1 MRHHPAVWPAAIV
14 PGRLRSAVTA
24 AAAASTLSAL
34 SAVSRAVPVL
44 LAAVIAGPG
53 CTNAARSN
61 SHYRYPREVTYGRT
75 STCPDVR
82 LPPLRDGGLS
92 PDAAR
97 CSYADANGAKVT
109 HLAGK
114 VLAEGGP
121 GDPGTGVPAVGVTV
135 HAVAGPVFDIESPG
149 PVVAHATTDAQG
161 NYSLRGV
168 FIAGDYAIVV
178 REATGERITE
188 RVVRVEPNAVG
199 SIKDLRVLVP
209 IDPRLRAEAAE
220 PPTPSADPRLKPP
233 PAPTPTPTPAVSAT
247 TAPTAPT
254 APTTPAPA
262 RPKPNPGL
270 RMRPPPPPP

>member
-1 MRHHPAVWPAAIV
+1 MRHHLAMRPAAAV
-14 PGRLRSAVTA
+14 PGRVAGLLT
-24 AAAASTLSAL
+24 
-34 SAVSRAVPVL
+34 VPVL
-44 LAAVIAGPG
+44 LLTVVASAGCSAG
-53 CTNAARSN
+53 ARSN

-121 GDPGTGVPAVGVTV
+121 GDPGIGVSTVGVTV
-135 HAVAGPVFDIESPG
+135 HAVAGPVFDVEAPG
-149 PVVAHATTDAQG
+149 PAIAHATTDAQG

-168 FIAGDYAIVV
+168 FVAGDYAIVV
-178 REATGERITE
+178 RESTGERITE

-199 SIKDLRVLVP
+199 SIKDLRVLIP

-220 PPTPSADPRLKPP
+220 PPTPDADPRLKQ
-233 PAPTPTPTPAVSAT
+233 PAPAAVTPATTPTTTPTPTPTPT
-247 TAPTAPT
+247 T
-254 APTTPAPA
+254 

-270 RMRPPPPPP
+270 RMRPPPPTP

>member
-1 MRHHPAVWPAAIV
+1 MRHHLAVCPAAAV
-14 PGRLRSAVTA
+14 PGRVRAAVTA
-24 AAAASTLSAL
+24 IALLTTVLASAGCSA
-34 SAVSRAVPVL
+34 
-44 LAAVIAGPG
+44 G
-53 CTNAARSN
+53 ARSN

-121 GDPGTGVPAVGVTV
+121 GDPGIGVSAVGVTV
-135 HAVAGPVFDIESPG
+135 HAVAGPVFDSEAPG
-149 PVVAHATTDAQG
+149 PAIAHATTDAQG

-168 FIAGDYAIVV
+168 FVAGDYAIVV
-178 REATGERITE
+178 RESTGERITE

-220 PPTPSADPRLKPP
+220 PPTPGADPRLMQPTPGTIATP
-233 PAPTPTPTPAVSAT
+233 PAVTPATPPAVTPATSTPTT
-247 TAPTAPT
+247 
-254 APTTPAPA
+254 

-270 RMRPPPPPP
+270 RMRPPTP